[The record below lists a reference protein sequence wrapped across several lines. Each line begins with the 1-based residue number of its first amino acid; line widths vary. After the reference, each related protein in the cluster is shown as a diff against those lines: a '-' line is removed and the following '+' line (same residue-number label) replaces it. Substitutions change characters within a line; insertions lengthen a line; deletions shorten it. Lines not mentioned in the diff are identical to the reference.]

1 MCKTKKTL
9 FDLPESD
16 RVLISKHFVGKEY
29 EDAVSLSLSADKK
42 ISYGG
47 TSKKRQEEQL
57 KIALDSLK
65 EAERLFL

>member
-1 MCKTKKTL
+1 M
-9 FDLPESD
+9 
-16 RVLISKHFVGKEY
+16 RMR
-29 EDAVSLSLSADKK
+29 SLSLFLRIKK